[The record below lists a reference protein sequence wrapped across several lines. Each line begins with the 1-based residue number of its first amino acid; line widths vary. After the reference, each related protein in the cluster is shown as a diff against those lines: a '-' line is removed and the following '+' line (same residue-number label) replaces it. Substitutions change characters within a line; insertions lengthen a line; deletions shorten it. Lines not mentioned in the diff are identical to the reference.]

1 MIATKISFENYRNIE
16 KADIALSEG
25 LNVLYG
31 DNAQGKTNA
40 LEGIYLFAQGRSFR
54 THKEREYIGPAQD
67 SAYLALTF
75 TGAAGPQPGR
85 NALFK
90 NGKKACGKTGCPKGR

>member
-54 THKEREYIGPAQD
+54 THKEREYIGPAPGFGLF
-67 SAYLALTF
+67 SADLYRGGGSPA
-75 TGAAGPQPGR
+75 GR
-85 NALFK
+85 NALF
-90 NGKKACGKTGCPKGR
+90 